1 MEKIKKV
8 LIIIVL
14 IACICIFTGSRESY
28 VFQVYKLNNYTAEEN
43 FQLILDEYEQYIDI
57 CEKFNIEKKYDAS
70 YFDSN
75 SLVFFH
81 IKSSSSSYEYSVENV
96 VFEDNKYIVTIE
108 KNVPIFYENMMK
120 NFVLLL
126 EETDEVTSSI
136 EDIVV
141 EEDVKKQLINFSD

>member
-14 IACICIFTGSRESY
+14 IACICIFTGSRDSY
-28 VFQVYKLNNYTAEEN
+28 VFAEEN

-96 VFEDNKYIVTIE
+96 VIEDNKYIVTIE

-136 EDIVV
+136 KDIVV